1 MRRLRQDLVSVLFH
15 CLKMLPLVRAQDK
28 ALLWHDQVQQGL
40 LWGNRKAWEWR
51 HRGCGGP
58 GSTHLR
64 VDELQ
69 VQRQLHSIP
78 WHLPFAQ
85 PTSNSSRQGQCLHT
99 HPELSQ
105 TCLFHGAAQ
114 QTAWAPASLELSGP
128 NQEPTAQRA
137 LQHQAR
143 VVTPEAVPVR
153 FYLSSLQLPCC
164 THVQPCS
171 SAGSCKAFLTS
182 SQLSLCAPKVCMD
195 GGLGKRSSSYSRCT
209 RHPGLL
215 AAGVQRPG

>member
-1 MRRLRQDLVSVLFH
+1 MGAQGLWWPRLHTPESG
-15 CLKMLPLVRAQDK
+15 RATGAK
-28 ALLWHDQVQQGL
+28 AAPQHSLAFALCPAHIQQQQQQGQ
-40 LWGNRKAWEWR
+40 W
-51 HRGCGGP
+51 
-58 GSTHLR
+58 
-64 VDELQ
+64 
-69 VQRQLHSIP
+69 
-78 WHLPFAQ
+78 
-85 PTSNSSRQGQCLHT
+85 LHT

-137 LQHQAR
+137 LQHLGR

-153 FYLSSLQLPCC
+153 FYLSSLQVPCC

-182 SQLSLCAPKVCMD
+182 SQFSLCPQ
-195 GGLGKRSSSYSRCT
+195 RS
-209 RHPGLL
+209 
-215 AAGVQRPG
+215 AWMVD